1 MLFIACQQYIISW
14 TDNWYPIA
22 RSGRLKLTIHNENRN
37 CSSTTTTSTRPNIQH
52 FSSMVSS
59 RSLQPFIWATLATYR
74 FGIFP
79 AVWNATECQFALTY
93 ERSVHMTITRL
104 ERSWSWFVVKIA
116 PALYF
121 TLQALIIAHLL
132 WVLVFVSLPD
142 LDYFMNLFLSI
153 CFLMSFVSQLQFL
166 LHFEDFIGFIN
177 TFLKL
182 DLQMRK

>member
-1 MLFIACQQYIISW
+1 
-14 TDNWYPIA
+14 
-22 RSGRLKLTIHNENRN
+22 
-37 CSSTTTTSTRPNIQH
+37 
-52 FSSMVSS
+52 MVSS
-59 RSLQPFIWATLATYR
+59 RSLQPFIWATQATYR
-74 FGIFP
+74 LGIFP
-79 AVWNATECQFALTY
+79 AVWNATESQFVLTN
-93 ERSVHMTITRL
+93 ERFMYMTITRL
-104 ERSWSWFVVKIA
+104 ERLWFWFVAKIA

-121 TLQALIIAHLL
+121 TLQALFFANFL
-132 WVLVFVSLPD
+132 WVLVFVQVPD